1 MKNNIIIIAIVVIF
15 VAIIIVARNI
25 IKTNR
30 TINKIDKMI
39 TLAAEGD
46 FKEEFFDESKL
57 SALETKFANYLS
69 ASNISA
75 INVAFERDKIKSLMT
90 DISHQTKTPISNL
103 LLYSELL
110 SEQNLSDEADADVAE
125 IREQAEKLSFLI
137 DTLVKLSRL
146 ENGMIRLSPKLDSLQ
161 DMLYA
166 VGKHYKE
173 RAMKKGLILIVENTD
188 LFAYF
193 DKKWTMEAL
202 DNIVSNAIKYTNVGC
217 VTISAISY
225 ELFARIDVQD
235 TGIGIQDE
243 EMPKIFQRFYRGE
256 QTKDVEGVGVGL
268 YLARS
273 IISSEG
279 GYIKV
284 SSNPGQGSTFSVFLP
299 RNS

>member
-69 ASNISA
+69 VSNISA
-75 INVAFERDKIKSLMT
+75 INVA
-90 DISHQTKTPISNL
+90 
-103 LLYSELL
+103 
-110 SEQNLSDEADADVAE
+110 
-125 IREQAEKLSFLI
+125 
-137 DTLVKLSRL
+137 
-146 ENGMIRLSPKLDSLQ
+146 
-161 DMLYA
+161 
-166 VGKHYKE
+166 
-173 RAMKKGLILIVENTD
+173 
-188 LFAYF
+188 
-193 DKKWTMEAL
+193 
-202 DNIVSNAIKYTNVGC
+202 
-217 VTISAISY
+217 
-225 ELFARIDVQD
+225 
-235 TGIGIQDE
+235 
-243 EMPKIFQRFYRGE
+243 
-256 QTKDVEGVGVGL
+256 
-268 YLARS
+268 LARS